1 MDYQLV
7 IPSLKPISY
16 QSLEAKQTIK
26 IDDEEIIDLCS
37 ESFSK
42 TVPMDY
48 TLQISTIS
56 EDLSGRPHL
65 VSRILMGSE
74 DDADILMHYNHVSN
88 PYSMDGTFTFITPNR
103 QTAVEA
109 IKKSASSSQKE
120 NESQVELNKTVAEKD
135 KKRIMEL
142 IRQSNPQM
150 VSESTTPIRTTNMTT
165 EPQTEEKDGEI
176 VFGTNVVSKRCSG
189 DLSSTQSRTEM
200 IRKTI
205 RSMAIKS

>member
-16 QSLEAKQTIK
+16 QSLEAKQMIK
-26 IDDEEIIDLCS
+26 IDDEQIIDLCS

-109 IKKSASSSQKE
+109 IKKSASYSPKE
-120 NESQVELNKTVAEKD
+120 NESQVELNRSVAEKD

-165 EPQTEEKDGEI
+165 QPQTEEKDGEI

>member
-1 MDYQLV
+1 M
-7 IPSLKPISY
+7 
-16 QSLEAKQTIK
+16 
-26 IDDEEIIDLCS
+26 
-37 ESFSK
+37 
-42 TVPMDY
+42 
-48 TLQISTIS
+48 
-56 EDLSGRPHL
+56 
-65 VSRILMGSE
+65 LMGSE

-109 IKKSASSSQKE
+109 IKKSVSSSQKE
-120 NESQVELNKTVAEKD
+120 NESQVELNRSVAEKD

-165 EPQTEEKDGEI
+165 QPQTEEKDGEI